1 MPTIKARINIS
12 LSKPLRQELLR
23 LARRDEVPQATKAA
37 HLLETALEMEEDRVW
52 DSIAASR
59 DSKKTRFVPHSKAW
73 K

>member
-1 MPTIKARINIS
+1 MSTTKARINIS
-12 LSKPLRQELLR
+12 LSKPLRQELFR

-52 DSIAASR
+52 DKVATSR
-59 DSKKTRFVPHSKAW
+59 DNKKTGFVPHSKAW